1 MRYTTLNEDEQWV
14 AYNIYSMIMLLFTE
28 MRHIGVI
35 YNAERILDVGPVGP
49 TVGPTCYTVIV
60 LA

>member
-14 AYNIYSMIMLLFTE
+14 AYNIYSMIMLLFSE
-28 MRHIGVI
+28 MRHIGFI
-35 YNAERILDVGPVGP
+35 YNAERILDVGLVGP
-49 TVGPTCYTVIV
+49 MVGPICYTAIV